1 MDSILPP
8 PPSWPLSLFGAFCGG
23 LLCAYS
29 LAPTLARWRFRYHL
43 WRERADAMRRFRDGE
58 WSTECGKWD

>member
-1 MDSILPP
+1 MTPP
-8 PPSWPLSLFGAFCGG
+8 INLPLSLLAAFLGG
-23 LLCAYS
+23 MAFAYGM
-29 LAPTLARWRFRYHL
+29 APEIARWRFRYHL